1 MSTNSHTIGIG
12 SDDDRDQDACC
23 NCPSP
28 IFRPNSLRG
37 CVNSLSLKILLVIT
51 SVAVCRPFPL
61 SAQPERVSLQDAVS
75 FALAHRPELRASAS
89 LVTAA
94 EKNLSQSGIIPNPRF
109 LFRKEDFTNYL
120 NFGENSQT
128 YWEGTQLL
136 ETSGKR
142 GGRVAVAQQ
151 DLEKSR
157 LEADLERRQIAL
169 NVRQSYWRAKATQAL
184 AVLYGEDAKY
194 FQQVIDYH
202 EARFKEGK
210 IAEVDLLRVRLQGQ
224 QILAAAATA
233 RLDSEKALLM
243 LAEEMNATVSTDWV
257 LTDNLENLEE
267 PKPAPAGTDATA
279 LRAEG
284 QLAQEAIA
292 QAEAHTK
299 LEKANGRPDLL
310 LTGGYKRDVG
320 IDTPVAGVQFDLPL
334 FNRNQGAVAAAKAD
348 EDAAR
353 ESYDATR
360 TRLAAQLTLARREYE
375 MRREQYL
382 QVFLPLRQQAIEISD
397 ISRAAYRAG
406 GLDLIRLLDAERAR
420 VDAELSYV
428 RALEGFHLS
437 VAALNYAEGM
447 DQ

>member
-1 MSTNSHTIGIG
+1 
-12 SDDDRDQDACC
+12 
-23 NCPSP
+23 
-28 IFRPNSLRG
+28 
-37 CVNSLSLKILLVIT
+37 
-51 SVAVCRPFPL
+51 
-61 SAQPERVSLQDAVS
+61 
-75 FALAHRPELRASAS
+75 
-89 LVTAA
+89 
-94 EKNLSQSGIIPNPRF
+94 
-109 LFRKEDFTNYL
+109 
-120 NFGENSQT
+120 
-128 YWEGTQLL
+128 
-136 ETSGKR
+136 
-142 GGRVAVAQQ
+142 
-151 DLEKSR
+151 
-157 LEADLERRQIAL
+157 
-169 NVRQSYWRAKATQAL
+169 
-184 AVLYGEDAKY
+184 
-194 FQQVIDYH
+194 
-202 EARFKEGK
+202 
-210 IAEVDLLRVRLQGQ
+210 
-224 QILAAAATA
+224 
-233 RLDSEKALLM
+233 
-243 LAEEMNATVSTDWV
+243 MNATVSTDWV

-382 QVFLPLRQQAIEISD
+382 QVFLPLRQQAVEISD